1 MPGFD
6 HREIC
11 RHENLSDPGLQLI
24 LGALR
29 EGMAG
34 VLSSATISQV
44 ANNTPNDI
52 PKAHLESGPDDT
64 PKLGN

>member
-11 RHENLSDPGLQLI
+11 RHENLSDPGLRLI

-34 VLSSATISQV
+34 ILSSVTTSLV
-44 ANNTPNDI
+44 ANNTPNDFSI
-52 PKAHLESGPDDT
+52 AQSESGPDDT

>member
-29 EGMAG
+29 EGIAG
-34 VLSSATISQV
+34 VLSSVTTGQV
-44 ANNTPNDI
+44 ASNTLNDI
-52 PKAHLESGPDDT
+52 SNAQSESRPDDT

>member
-34 VLSSATISQV
+34 VLSSATTGHV

-52 PKAHLESGPDDT
+52 SNGQAESGPDDT
-64 PKLGN
+64 PKLCN